1 MGKKTKGIVVFG
13 EPNYL
18 IYKFADIDTAVRSK
32 KSAAAKEARAIVKS
46 KATKKDDMQVFD
58 VIRTKGKFDGKPVSN
73 VIVYV
78 GVGLNGPGKDSDYLV
93 ALKRLTDTGRFRVI
107 DAHIDAID
115 DVWSVLLAFK
125 EAK

>member
-13 EPNYL
+13 EPDYL
-18 IYKFADIDTAVRSK
+18 IYTFDDIDTAVRSK
-32 KSAAAKEARAIVKS
+32 KSAAAREARALVKARS
-46 KATKKDDMQVFD
+46 SKKDRLQVLD
-58 VIRTKGKFDGKPVSN
+58 VIRTKGKSNGKPVSN

-78 GVGLNGPGKDSDYLV
+78 GVGLNGPGKNSDYLA

-107 DAHIDAID
+107 DAPIDAVD